1 MLNKKNL
8 LIFLSTTLVVATV
21 VITASAIVKPGHI
34 KQDNNSTSI
43 VKPGH

>member
-8 LIFLSTTLVVATV
+8 LIFVSTVLVVATV
-21 VITASAIVKPGHI
+21 VISAAAIVKPGHI
-34 KQDNNSTSI
+34 KQDSKSTSI

>member
-8 LIFLSTTLVVATV
+8 FMFIGSVLVVATV
-21 VITASAIVKPGHI
+21 VVAASAIVKPGHI